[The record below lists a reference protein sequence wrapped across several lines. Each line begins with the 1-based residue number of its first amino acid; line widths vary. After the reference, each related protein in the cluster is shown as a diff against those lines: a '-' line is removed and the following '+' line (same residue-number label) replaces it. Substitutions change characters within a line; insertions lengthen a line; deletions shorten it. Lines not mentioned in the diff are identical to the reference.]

1 MSKGSVIAMN
11 VIKDIKDFLAGKKE
25 PVMPA
30 KVNWQGWES
39 GCKVEY
45 FNENEI
51 STKCQGPAENLCGN
65 CGFHYLSSTG
75 EKLTRDKEP
84 LCGIW

>member
-25 PVMPA
+25 PVMP
-30 KVNWQGWES
+30 KHVRWHGWES

-51 STKCQGPAENLCGN
+51 STKCICPCEK
-65 CGFHYLSSTG
+65 CGFHYLSSDG
-75 EKLTRDKEP
+75 SPLTRNKEP